1 MADLPEIYG
10 AGIALHP
17 DQFPRIVGVEIYKQS
32 SMPVISAVSF
42 SYEIKKKPIV
52 ITDRGFG
59 TLIRDNKKLAITDI
73 GQCINLNQ
81 GNVNNMFYQ
90 II

>member
-10 AGIALHP
+10 TGITLHP

-32 SMPVISAVSF
+32 SMPVVSGLAF

-59 TLIRDNKKLAITDI
+59 ALIHDNKRLAMTDL
-73 GQCINLNQ
+73 GQCVNLNQ
-81 GNVNNMFYQ
+81 GNPNNMFYQ